1 MKMKA
6 AQLKK
11 DIGRHFRIRP
21 IPERWSQAGQ
31 RHLRD
36 DPWSLDRVTRRD
48 VKITNL
54 STGQSKELGLDNVR
68 DYRRPDFLVLHC
80 QLILRDHAVD
90 IERVLSPR
98 TMLDDQQERLLEM
111 LAECQTKLGVPKL
124 MISRDGAKLFRPDKG
139 MWRQVAGVNLGL
151 ELFGP
156 QKPKAHGLL
165 EFASIA
171 DSMPGEYLR
180 RIPETL
186 TVYEDRFCVAV
197 TAEGF
202 EYLGLVPP
210 AG

>member
-21 IPERWSQAGQ
+21 IPERWGQAGQ

-36 DPWSLDRVTRRD
+36 DPWSLDRVTRRH

-54 STGQSKELGLDNVR
+54 STGQSKELVLNNVR

-90 IERVLSPR
+90 IERVLSPK
-98 TMLDDQQERLLEM
+98 TMLDDQQEQLLEI

-124 MISRDGAKLFRPDKG
+124 MLSRDGAKLFRPDKG
-139 MWRQVAGVNLGL
+139 SWRQVAGVNLGL

-156 QKPKAHGLL
+156 QQPAAHGLV
-165 EFASIA
+165 EFATIA
-171 DSMPGEYLR
+171 ESMPGEYLR
-180 RIPETL
+180 RIPETIS
-186 TVYEDRFCVAV
+186 EDHLCVAV
-197 TAEGF
+197 TLEGF
-202 EYLGLVPP
+202 DYLGLVPP
-210 AG
+210 AR